1 MIILHR
7 SVYLLGYNYHGTVAL
22 SPVVLGIVVLY
33 IGILLAIGL
42 YASRMVET
50 GEDFMLA
57 GRRLGPIFVAATL
70 AATEVG
76 GGSSMGVA
84 QQGFGEWGLS
94 SAWYVITMAIA
105 FVALAFI
112 APKLRSTLSTTV
124 PEFFKKRYGKSNHIL
139 TVIVLTLPMIGL
151 TAVQI
156 MASGIVLSILVGIPY
171 FYATLIMG
179 IIAVSYSFI
188 GGLWSVTFT
197 DMLQWIFVIG
207 GIILTVPFALN
218 VVGDGVIGGWQ
229 TMQNTLEPWRF
240 DLTEGIGIGQIIS
253 LTVVYFT
260 SFSVGQ
266 EYVQRYF
273 AAEDNRAAKLG
284 SLGAAASYILF
295 AFFPAI
301 LGLAALTFQE
311 QGQTIPFVAEYGTR
325 YVLPGFAAVAAPD
338 ILLGILFG
346 ALVSATMSSA
356 DSDLVAASTM
366 VVNDIYEPY
375 VNPEAS
381 SKHLGRVSKIAT
393 GFIGLIAILVALFE
407 IGIIVDVLLFSFTFR
422 AAGIFFPY
430 IASHYW
436 DGANKY
442 SSMLAIISGSAVVGA
457 EALGMV
463 TFGFLQE
470 PVIPALAVSLLFF
483 VVGSYVIS
491 APEEPTMAELK
502 QT

>member
-1 MIILHR
+1 M
-7 SVYLLGYNYHGTVAL
+7 AL

-33 IGILLAIGL
+33 IAILLAIGL
-42 YASRMVET
+42 YASRMIEG

-57 GRRLGPIFVAATL
+57 GRRLGPVFVAGTL

-124 PEFFKKRYGKSNHIL
+124 PEFFRKRYGPGNHVL

-171 FYATLIMG
+171 AQATLIMG
-179 IIAVSYSFI
+179 AIAVGYSYV

-197 DMLQWIFVIG
+197 DVMQWIFVIG

-218 VVGDGVIGGWQ
+218 VVGDGIVGGWN
-229 TMQNTLEPWRF
+229 TMQSTLEPWRF
-240 DLTEGIGIGQIIS
+240 SLTEGIGIGQIIS

-273 AAEDNRAAKLG
+273 AAESDSAAKKG
-284 SLGAAASYILF
+284 SLIAAGTYVLF

-301 LGLAALTFQE
+301 LGLAALTFQQ
-311 QGQTIPFVAEYGTR
+311 QGNTIPYVAEYGTR

-356 DSDLVAASTM
+356 DSDLVAASTL
-366 VVNDIYEPY
+366 VVNDVYEPY
-375 VNPEAS
+375 VKPDAS
-381 SKHLGRVSKIAT
+381 DKHLGRVSKLVTGVIGIA
-393 GFIGLIAILVALFE
+393 AILVALFE
-407 IGIIVDVLLFSFTFR
+407 IGIIVDVLLFSFSFR

-430 IASHYW
+430 VASHYW
-436 DGANKY
+436 DGANRY
-442 SSMLAIISGSAVVGA
+442 SSMLAIVSGSLVVGA
-457 EALGMV
+457 EALGLIK
-463 TFGFLQE
+463 FGWLQE
-470 PVIPALAVSLLFF
+470 PVIPALAVSLVFF
-483 VVGSYVIS
+483 LAGSYLI
-491 APEEPTMAELK
+491 PGGEEPTMADLD

>member
-1 MIILHR
+1 M
-7 SVYLLGYNYHGTVAL
+7 AL

-33 IGILLAIGL
+33 IAILLAIGL
-42 YASRMVET
+42 YASRMIEG

-57 GRRLGPIFVAATL
+57 GRRLGPVFVAGTL

-105 FVALAFI
+105 FVALAYI

-124 PEFFKKRYGKSNHIL
+124 PEFFRKRYGPGNHVL

-171 FYATLIMG
+171 AHATLIMG
-179 IIAVSYSFI
+179 AIAVGYSYV

-197 DMLQWIFVIG
+197 DVMQWIFVIG

-218 VVGDGVIGGWQ
+218 VVGDGIMGGWN
-229 TMQNTLEPWRF
+229 TMQSTLEPWRF
-240 DLTEGIGIGQIIS
+240 SLTEGIGIGQIIS

-273 AAEDNRAAKLG
+273 AAESDSAAKRG
-284 SLGAAASYILF
+284 SLLAAGTYVLF

-301 LGLAALTFQE
+301 LGLAALTFQQ
-311 QGQTIPFVAEYGTR
+311 QGNTIPYVAEYGTR

-356 DSDLVAASTM
+356 DSDLVAASTL

-375 VNPEAS
+375 VKPDATD
-381 SKHLGRVSKIAT
+381 KHLGRVSKLVTGVIGIA
-393 GFIGLIAILVALFE
+393 AILVALFE
-407 IGIIVDVLLFSFTFR
+407 IGIIVDVLLFSFSFR

-430 IASHYW
+430 VASHYW
-436 DGANKY
+436 DGANRY
-442 SSMLAIISGSAVVGA
+442 SSMLAIISGSLVVGA
-457 EALGMV
+457 EALGLI
-463 TFGFLQE
+463 TFGWLQE
-470 PVIPALAVSLLFF
+470 PVIPALAVSLVFF
-483 VVGSYVIS
+483 LAGSYLI
-491 APEEPTMAELK
+491 PGGDEPTMADLD

>member
-1 MIILHR
+1 M
-7 SVYLLGYNYHGTVAL
+7 
-22 SPVVLGIVVLY
+22 VLGIVVLY
-33 IGILLAIGL
+33 VIIVLGIGL
-42 YASRMVET
+42 YASRMVDG

-57 GRRLGPIFVAATL
+57 GRRLGPVFVAGTL

-124 PEFFKKRYGKSNHIL
+124 PEFFRKRYGPSNHII

-171 FYATLIMG
+171 AQATLIMG
-179 IIAVSYSFI
+179 VIAVGYSYV
-188 GGLWSVTFT
+188 GGLWSVTLT
-197 DMLQWIFVIG
+197 DIMQWIFVIG
-207 GIILTVPFALN
+207 GIIVTVPFALN
-218 VVGDGVIGGWQ
+218 VVGDGVIGGWN
-229 TMQNTLEPWRF
+229 TMQSTLEPWRF
-240 DLTEGIGIGQIIS
+240 SLTEGIGVGQIIS

-273 AAEDNRAAKLG
+273 AAESDRAAKIG
-284 SLGAAASYILF
+284 SLGAAGSYVLF

-301 LGLAALTFQE
+301 LGLAALTFQQ
-311 QGQTIPFVAEYGTR
+311 QGNTIPYVAEYGSR

-356 DSDLVAASTM
+356 DSDLVAASTL

-375 VNPEAS
+375 MNPEAS
-381 SKHLGRVSKIAT
+381 DKHLGRVSKFVTAV
-393 GFIGLIAILVALFE
+393 IGVAAILVALFE

-442 SSMLAIISGSAVVGA
+442 SSMLAIISGSLVVGA
-457 EALGMV
+457 EALGMI
-463 TFGFLQE
+463 TFGWLQE
-470 PVIPALAVSLLFF
+470 PVIPALAVSLVFF
-483 VVGSYVIS
+483 VVGSYLFPS
-491 APEEPTMAELK
+491 GDEPTMADLD